1 MCFECPILRPRL
13 LHMRPHT
20 AICVL
25 ILLYIKVRFD
35 EDDEFK
41 ERARKEVVALQGGD
55 STSLAGNFLFFRG
68 GGRGA
73 KCLELYFCECVC

>member
-1 MCFECPILRPRL
+1 MTTDASSKSASERVFI

-20 AICVL
+20 AVCVL

-55 STSLAGNFLFFRG
+55 STSLAGNFFFLEG
-68 GGRGA
+68 GGGVG
-73 KCLELYFCECVC
+73 KVS